1 MPNDEWTPADVT
13 AMIDN
18 PFYAIEID
26 EDLAIPHEPM
36 ISEDEWVKANVQLIN
51 ELGSE
56 TYLRNLLAILK
67 GNYLRSE

>member
-1 MPNDEWTPADVT
+1 
-13 AMIDN
+13 MIAN

-26 EDLAIPHEPM
+26 EGLAMPHGPM

-56 TYLRNLLAILK
+56 AYLRNLLSILK
-67 GNYLRSE
+67 GNHPRG